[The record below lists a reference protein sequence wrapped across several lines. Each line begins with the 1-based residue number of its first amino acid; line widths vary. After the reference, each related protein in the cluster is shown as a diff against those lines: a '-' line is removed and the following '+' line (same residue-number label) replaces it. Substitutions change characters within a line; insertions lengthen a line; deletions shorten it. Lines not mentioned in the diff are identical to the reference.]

1 MHFPIYWISP
11 ISVIFNA
18 ACITSTFP
26 FTSIVLRSN
35 VSGKQLVAKIL
46 SINTAVYFLITPWEE
61 SGEWMIDGSGISLF
75 LASFP
80 LFHHWG
86 WLEFEV
92 WGREHKQA
100 FTPSLHAPHASGD
113 TMFVSRAAASVCMSI
128 SLLSCK
134 IVLLPNHVQISF
146 VTAIILM
153 YFLFCG
159 FLVQDHR
166 EGPHAAG
173 LKPLALFRDSTSHAV
188 WKGSPAQCLL
198 TAWQELPVRQVSTG
212 GAHRD
217 VWRLMY
223 CWICCSTGGGRRR
236 GTRERRRGLR
246 AVVWEDEMEMYG
258 VSDRCK
264 IWDGRGK
271 GGNDLRG

>member
-1 MHFPIYWISP
+1 MRGIRGMNDRWLRDQ
-11 ISVIFNA
+11 SVF
-18 ACITSTFP
+18 
-26 FTSIVLRSN
+26 
-35 VSGKQLVAKIL
+35 
-46 SINTAVYFLITPWEE
+46 
-61 SGEWMIDGSGISLF
+61 
-75 LASFP
+75 
-80 LFHHWG
+80 
-86 WLEFEV
+86 
-92 WGREHKQA
+92 
-100 FTPSLHAPHASGD
+100 
-113 TMFVSRAAASVCMSI
+113 
-128 SLLSCK
+128 SLLSSLSSLRLIRIRGLGTWTQTSVHAKSTCSSCLRRHD
-134 IVLLPNHVQISF
+134 VCRYSCRLSVYVYLSPLLQN
-146 VTAIILM
+146 IILM

-188 WKGSPAQCLL
+188 WKGSPSQCLL